1 MDKNLLEALLYEDE
15 STTLDFKREQYPFEK
30 ASDEHKSELLKDIL
44 AFANAWRRTEAYILV
59 GVEEVKGGRSIV
71 KGITHHLDEAS
82 LQQFVNSK
90 TNRPVSFSY
99 RAIQYEEKQIGVIQI
114 AVQERPI
121 YLKENFGKL
130 SKETIYIRRGSST
143 GCADPDEIARMGA
156 ATAVLGQVPSLDLQ
170 FAETEK
176 HIKKGTNLDLQSE
189 VLRLPSKSQIPRV
202 SSNNYFVSLANEVNA
217 AYYQEFADYLFYT
230 TLLRPA
236 GFSVKNTGAIVLHNV
251 RIRIVLPKMDEL
263 LIIDHS
269 QYPDPPQYSGLPIGP
284 IDTLRNILNKENVT
298 TIADIEDKW
307 EISAEVGDIQP
318 KADGWSEAFN
328 IGSVKPCAVEME
340 ALVFADELS
349 EPLKVALK
357 LSIAVRERNVS
368 LEELVSIADRYR

>member
-1 MDKNLLEALLYEDE
+1 MDKSLIEALLYEDE

-30 ASDEHKSELLKDIL
+30 ASDGYKSELLKDIL
-44 AFANAWRRTEAYILV
+44 AFANAWRRTEAHILV

-90 TNRPVSFSY
+90 TNRPVNFSY
-99 RAIQYEEKQIGVIQI
+99 QAIQYEEKQIGIIQI

-156 ATAVLGQVPSLDLQ
+156 AIAVLSQVPSLDLQ

-176 HIKKGTNLDLQSE
+176 HIKMGTGIDLQSE
-189 VLRLPSKSQIPRV
+189 VLQLPSKSQIPRA
-202 SSNNYFVSLANEVNA
+202 SSGDYFVSLVDVVNV

-230 TLLRPA
+230 TLLRPM
-236 GFSVKNTGAIVLHNV
+236 GFSLKNTGAML
-251 RIRIVLPKMDEL
+251 M
-263 LIIDHS
+263 
-269 QYPDPPQYSGLPIGP
+269 
-284 IDTLRNILNKENVT
+284 
-298 TIADIEDKW
+298 
-307 EISAEVGDIQP
+307 
-318 KADGWSEAFN
+318 
-328 IGSVKPCAVEME
+328 
-340 ALVFADELS
+340 
-349 EPLKVALK
+349 
-357 LSIAVRERNVS
+357 
-368 LEELVSIADRYR
+368 